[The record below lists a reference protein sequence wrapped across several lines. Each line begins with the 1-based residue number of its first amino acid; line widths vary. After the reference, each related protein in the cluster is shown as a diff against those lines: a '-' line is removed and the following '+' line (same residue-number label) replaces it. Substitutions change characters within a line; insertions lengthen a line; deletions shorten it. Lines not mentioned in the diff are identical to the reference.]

1 MAHITYLEAVVLGAV
16 QGVSELFPV
25 SSLGHA
31 ILLPAVIGG
40 SWARDLN
47 VTAPHSPYLA
57 FIVALHV
64 ATALALIVFY
74 RRDWVALVRGFVG
87 SVRRRRID
95 TAEARL
101 VWLLILA
108 TVPVAVVGLAFDH
121 LLRAALGS
129 PIPTAA
135 FLVVNGFL
143 LIAVHFVTRSGSG
156 RHGVEDTPDHGD
168 GRESV
173 VVDPHIARLTP
184 LRAVAVGAAQIAALF
199 PGISRSGSTII
210 AGRLAGLPN
219 RSAARFAFLLAT
231 PAILAA
237 GVLEIPTLLTRAD
250 RPVLGPVAAGSV
262 VAFVAALAAVS
273 FLDRY
278 FARRSVWPF
287 GVYCIVAGVGA
298 LLLLTA

>member
-40 SWARDLN
+40 SWARDLD

-74 RRDWVALVRGFVG
+74 RHDWGALVGGFVR
-87 SVRRRRID
+87 SIRRRRID
-95 TAEARL
+95 TVEARL
-101 VWLLILA
+101 AWLLILA
-108 TVPVAVVGLAFDH
+108 TIPVAVVGLAFDH

-129 PIPTAA
+129 PVPTAA
-135 FLVVNGFL
+135 FLIVNGFL
-143 LIAVHFVTRSGSG
+143 LVVVHLVTRSGSG
-156 RHGVEDTPDHGD
+156 RHTPDAPGPHGD
-168 GRESV
+168 EKV
-173 VVDPHIARLTP
+173 ADDPHIARLTP
-184 LRAVAVGAAQIAALF
+184 LRAVAVGAAQVAALF
-199 PGISRSGSTII
+199 PGISRSGATIV
-210 AGRLAGLPN
+210 AGRLAGLPS

-237 GVLEIPTLLTRAD
+237 GVLEIPTLLAPAD

-262 VAFVAALAAVS
+262 VAFVAALAAVA
-273 FLDRY
+273 FLDRW
-278 FARRSVWPF
+278 FAKRSVWPF
-287 GVYCIVAGVGA
+287 GVYCIVAGVAA
-298 LLLLTA
+298 LVVLHV